1 MTQVL
6 ETRFESDTLSTNDYL
21 DKITAKDRYLH
32 KYFNQVLRGEKS
44 LTRRVVSFQANKTRS
59 GHRWYKYKEAFSA
72 ELVEHLLQKYNIPK
86 GKILDPFVGI
96 GTTLFAA
103 AQLGYSADGIE
114 LLPVGQE
121 IINTRICTDKIK
133 PEEINKLKQWR
144 DEQPWKS
151 CTHSMDFNKLRIT
164 EGAYPPQTE
173 KEIGKYLYK
182 LKKER
187 PPVSNLLKFA
197 FLCVLESVSFTR
209 KDGQYLRWDS
219 RSGRKNGHKPFS
231 KGEIYSFEEAIVKKL
246 DEIIFDLA
254 NRNKSHD
261 IFTQPNISSGEI
273 RLLRGSSLDI
283 LPTLETDSYVS
294 ITTSPP
300 YCNRYDY
307 TRTYALELA
316 MLGITES
323 QLAELRQNM
332 LSCTVENRP
341 KDLLRINPNWQKA
354 VDVADK
360 QELLQ
365 TIIEYLEYQRHKQK
379 LNNPGI
385 ARMVKGYF
393 YEMACIV
400 FECQRILQPNG
411 LMFMVNDN
419 VRYAGASISVDLIL
433 SSIAEGL
440 GFAIDGILIVP
451 QGKGNSSQQM
461 GKYGKDALRKCVYVW
476 RKPACLYA
484 ETRYY

>member
-1 MTQVL
+1 MTQAL
-6 ETRFESDTLSTNDYL
+6 LTGFDKDALTAEDYL
-21 DKITAKDRYLH
+21 DRIAVMDRDLIKH
-32 KYFNQVLRGEKS
+32 FEQSLRFEKS
-44 LTRRVVSFQANKTRS
+44 LTRQVVSFQANKDKNAY
-59 GHRWYKYKEAFSA
+59 RWYKYKEAFSA
-72 ELVEHLLQKYNIPK
+72 ELVEYLLQKYKVPK
-86 GKILDPFVGI
+86 GKILDPFAGV

-103 AQLGYSADGIE
+103 AQAGYSADGME

-121 IINTRICTDKIK
+121 VIDARKCAD
-133 PEEINKLKQWR
+133 EITPDGIEALKHWRNNCPWEKCNKSESL
-144 DEQPWKS
+144 
-151 CTHSMDFNKLRIT
+151 HNLRIT
-164 EGAYPPQTE
+164 QGAYPHQTE
-173 KEIGKYLYK
+173 EEIGKYLHQI
-182 LKKER
+182 KKER
-187 PPVSNLLKFA
+187 SPVSNLLKFA
-197 FLCVLESVSFTR
+197 LLCVLESVSFTR

-231 KGEIYSFEEAIVKKL
+231 KGEIYTFREAIVKKL

-254 NRNKSHD
+254 NREEPQGLFAQSK
-261 IFTQPNISSGEI
+261 TSSKKTC
-273 RLLRGSSLDI
+273 LFKGSSLDI
-283 LPTLETDSYVS
+283 LPTLKTGSYAAV
-294 ITTSPP
+294 ITSPP

-316 MLGITES
+316 MLGVTES

-341 KDLLRINPNWQKA
+341 KDLLRTNTNWQKA
-354 VDVADK
+354 VEVTDG

-365 TIIEYLEYQRHKQK
+365 AIIGYLESQKREQK

-393 YEMACIV
+393 YEMACILQ
-400 FECQRILQPNG
+400 ECLRVLRPNG
-411 LMFMVNDN
+411 FMFMVNDN

-440 GFAIDGILIVP
+440 GFTVDGILVVP

-461 GKYGKDALRKCVYVW
+461 GQYGRDALRKCVYVW
-476 RKPACLYA
+476 RKSA
-484 ETRYY
+484 

>member
-1 MTQVL
+1 MTQALVNRFGTDVL
-6 ETRFESDTLSTNDYL
+6 TAESYL
-21 DKITAKDRYLH
+21 DKIAAIDH
-32 KYFNQVLRGEKS
+32 DFNKYFKRALRVEKL
-44 LTRRVVSFQANKTRS
+44 LTRQVVSFQANKDKNTY
-59 GHRWYKYKEAFSA
+59 RWYKYKEAFSA
-72 ELVEHLLQKYNIPK
+72 ELIEYLLQKYKIPT
-86 GKILDPFVGI
+86 GKILDPFAGV
-96 GTTLFAA
+96 GTTLFTA
-103 AQLGYSADGIE
+103 AQAGYSADGIE

-121 IINTRICTDKIK
+121 VIDARKRTD
-133 PEEINKLKQWR
+133 EITPDGIEVLKHWR
-144 DEQPWKS
+144 NNRPWEKCNRS
-151 CTHSMDFNKLRIT
+151 ESLNNLRIT
-164 EGAYPPQTE
+164 QGAYPHQTE
-173 KEIGKYLYK
+173 EEIGKYLHQ

-187 PPVSNLLKFA
+187 SPVSDILKFA
-197 FLCVLESVSFTR
+197 LLCVLESVSFTR

-219 RSGRKNGHKPFS
+219 RSGRKNGHKPFD
-231 KGEIYSFEEAIVKKL
+231 KGEIYTFREAIVKKL

-254 NRNKSHD
+254 NKKELHGL
-261 IFTQPNISSGEI
+261 FAQPKISSKEVH
-273 RLLRGSSLDI
+273 LFKGSSLDI
-283 LPTLETDSYVS
+283 LPTLKPGSYTAV
-294 ITTSPP
+294 ITSPP

-341 KDLLRINPNWQKA
+341 KDLLRTNPNWRKA
-354 VDVADK
+354 VEVTDK

-365 TIIEYLEYQRHKQK
+365 TIIEYLEYQRSEQK

-393 YEMACIV
+393 YEMACIIA
-400 FECQRILQPNG
+400 ECHRVLQPNG

-440 GFAIDGILIVP
+440 RFAVDEILVVP

-461 GKYGKDALRKCVYVW
+461 GKYGRDALRKCVYVW
-476 RKPACLYA
+476 RKSA
-484 ETRYY
+484 

>member
-6 ETRFESDTLSTNDYL
+6 ANRFGTDTATAENYL
-21 DKITAKDRYLH
+21 NQIATLDRDLIKH
-32 KYFNQVLRGEKS
+32 FEQSLRFEKS
-44 LTRRVVSFQANKTRS
+44 LTRQVVSFQANKDKNAY
-59 GHRWYKYKEAFSA
+59 RWYKYKEAFSA
-72 ELVEHLLQKYNIPK
+72 ELVEYLLQKYKVPK
-86 GKILDPFVGI
+86 GKILDPFAGV

-103 AQLGYSADGIE
+103 VQGCYSADGIE

-121 IINTRICTDKIK
+121 VIDARKCAN
-133 PEEINKLKQWR
+133 EITPDEVEVLKQWR
-144 DEQPWKS
+144 DERPWGS
-151 CTHSMDFNKLRIT
+151 CVHSTPFNKFRIT
-164 EGAYPPQTE
+164 EGAYPHKTE
-173 KEIGKYLYK
+173 EEISKYLYQI
-182 LKKER
+182 KKEQS
-187 PPVSNLLKFA
+187 PVSNLLKFA
-197 FLCVLESVSFTR
+197 LLCVLESVSFTR

-231 KGEIYSFEEAIVKKL
+231 KGEIYTFREAIVKKL

-254 NRNKSHD
+254 NREEPQGL
-261 IFTQPNISSGEI
+261 FAQPKNSSKEI
-273 RLLRGSSLDI
+273 RLFRGSSLDI
-283 LPTLETDSYVS
+283 LPTLKTGSYAAV
-294 ITTSPP
+294 ITSPP

-316 MLGITES
+316 MLSVTES

-341 KDLLRINPNWQKA
+341 KDLLRTNPGWQKA
-354 VDVADK
+354 VEVTDG

-365 TIIEYLEYQRHKQK
+365 AIIEYLECQRREQK

-393 YEMACIV
+393 YEMACILR
-400 FECQRILQPNG
+400 ECHRVLRPNG

-440 GFAIDGILIVP
+440 GFTVDGILVVP

-461 GKYGKDALRKCVYVW
+461 GQYGRDALRKCVYVW
-476 RKPACLYA
+476 RKSA
-484 ETRYY
+484 

>member
-6 ETRFESDTLSTNDYL
+6 VTRHETDELTAEAYIDRIATIDHNLSKCFKQAFYVD
-21 DKITAKDRYLH
+21 
-32 KYFNQVLRGEKS
+32 KS
-44 LTRRVVSFQANKTRS
+44 LTRQLVSFQANKDRNAY
-59 GHRWYKYKEAFSA
+59 RWYKYKEAFSA
-72 ELVEHLLQKYNIPK
+72 ELVEYLLQRYHVAK
-86 GKILDPFVGI
+86 GKILDPFAGV
-96 GTTLFAA
+96 GTTLFTT
-103 AQLGYSADGIE
+103 AQLGYPADGIE

-121 IINTRICTDKIK
+121 VIDARKCAD
-133 PEEINKLKQWR
+133 EITPDEVEVLKRWR
-144 DEQPWKS
+144 DEQPWKN
-151 CTHSMDFNKLRIT
+151 CTHSSNLNTLRIT
-164 EGAYPPQTE
+164 REAYPHKTE
-173 KEIGKYLYK
+173 EEIVKYLHQI
-182 LKKER
+182 KKER

-197 FLCVLESVSFTR
+197 LLCVLESVSFTR

-219 RSGRKNGHKPFS
+219 RSGRKNGHKPFD
-231 KGEIYSFEEAIVKKL
+231 KGEIYTFREAIVKKL
-246 DEIIFDLA
+246 DEIIFDLV
-254 NRNKSHD
+254 NKRESHGL
-261 IFTQPNISSGEI
+261 FAQQKLSSKEI
-273 RLLRGSSLDI
+273 QLLRGSVLDI
-283 LPTLETDSYVS
+283 LPTLKTSSYTAV
-294 ITTSPP
+294 ITSPP

-341 KDLLRINPNWQKA
+341 KDLLRTNPNWQKA
-354 VDVADK
+354 VEITDR

-365 TIIEYLEYQRHKQK
+365 TILGYLEYQRREQK

-393 YEMACIV
+393 YEMACTLQ
-400 FECQRILQPNG
+400 ECLRVLRPNG

-440 GFAIDGILIVP
+440 GFTVDGILVVP

-461 GKYGKDALRKCVYVW
+461 GQYGRDALRKCVYVW
-476 RKPACLYA
+476 RKPA
-484 ETRYY
+484 

>member
-1 MTQVL
+1 MFAFKTEMTQAL
-6 ETRFESDTLSTNDYL
+6 ETRFEIDTFSTDAYL
-21 DKITAKDRYLH
+21 DRITAIDHNLH
-32 KYFNQVLRGEKS
+32 KYFNHVIHVEKS
-44 LTRRVVSFQANKTRS
+44 LTRQIVSFQANKTRNA
-59 GHRWYKYKEAFSA
+59 HRWYKYKEAFSA
-72 ELVEHLLQKYNIPK
+72 DLVEYLLRRYNIPK
-86 GKILDPFVGI
+86 GKIIDPFAGI

-121 IINTRICTDKIK
+121 IINARIYANEIK
-133 PEEINKLKQWR
+133 PDGVNKLKRWR
-144 DEQPWKS
+144 DGKPWRS

-173 KEIGKYLYK
+173 KEIGKYLYQ

-219 RSGRKNGHKPFS
+219 KSGRKNGHKPFS
-231 KGEIYSFEEAIVKKL
+231 KGEIYTFEEAIVKKL
-246 DEIIFDLA
+246 DEIIFDLV
-254 NRNKSHD
+254 NRDKSHG

-273 RLLRGSSLDI
+273 KLLGGSSLDI
-283 LPTLETDSYVS
+283 LPTLETDSYAS
-294 ITTSPP
+294 IITSPP

-341 KDLLRINPNWQKA
+341 KDLLRTNPNWQKA

-365 TIIEYLEYQRHKQK
+365 TIIEYLEYQRREQK

-393 YEMACIV
+393 YEMACII
-400 FECQRILQPNG
+400 FECHRILRPNG

-440 GFAIDGILIVP
+440 GFAVDEILTVP

-461 GKYGKDALRKCVYVW
+461 GQYGMDVLRKCVYVW
-476 RKPACLYA
+476 RKSA
-484 ETRYY
+484 

>member
-1 MTQVL
+1 MFAFKTEMTQAL
-6 ETRFESDTLSTNDYL
+6 ETKFEIDTLGTEAYIG
-21 DKITAKDRYLH
+21 KIAAMDRNLH
-32 KYFNQVLRGEKS
+32 KYFNQVLRVEKS
-44 LTRRVVSFQANKTRS
+44 LTRQVVSFQANKTRS
-59 GHRWYKYKEAFSA
+59 AHRWYKYKEAFSA
-72 ELVEHLLQKYNIPK
+72 ELVEYLLRRYNIPK
-86 GKILDPFVGI
+86 GKILDPFAGI

-103 AQLGYSADGIE
+103 AQQGYSADGIE

-121 IINTRICTDKIK
+121 VINARVYADKIK
-133 PEEINKLKQWR
+133 PEEVNKLKQWR
-144 DEQPWKS
+144 DEQPWRS

-164 EGAYPPQTE
+164 EGAYPHQTE
-173 KEIGKYLYK
+173 VEIGKYLYQ
-182 LKKER
+182 LKKEH

-219 RSGRKNGHKPFS
+219 KSGRKNGHKPFS
-231 KGEIYSFEEAIVKKL
+231 KGEIYTFGEAIVKKL
-246 DEIIFDLA
+246 DEIIFDLV
-254 NRNKSHD
+254 NSKKSHGM
-261 IFTQPNISSGEI
+261 FAQPKISSGEI
-273 RLLRGSSLDI
+273 RLLGGSSLDI
-283 LPTLETDSYVS
+283 LPTLKTDSYAS
-294 ITTSPP
+294 IITSPP

-323 QLAELRQNM
+323 QLVELRQNM

-341 KDLLRINPNWQKA
+341 KDLLRTNPNWRKA
-354 VDVADK
+354 VEVTDK

-365 TIIEYLEYQRHKQK
+365 TIIEYLEYQRREQK

-393 YEMACIV
+393 YEMACII
-400 FECQRILQPNG
+400 FECHRILRPNG

-440 GFAIDGILIVP
+440 GFAVDEILTVP

-461 GKYGKDALRKCVYVW
+461 GKYGRDALRKCVYVW
-476 RKPACLYA
+476 RKSA
-484 ETRYY
+484 